1 MKNHIAKLS
10 KNVVVFMVAA
20 VAFMTT
26 SAIPG
31 IAQQQGNPVYV
42 PPVMERRE
50 ADMANQRETRQRE
63 TLRES
68 LGKRPGKSGDPRYVQ
83 AVLAQVKEDFERI
96 QVVRN
101 GIVRAAS
108 AANALD
114 YKFISDAAAEI
125 KKRAS
130 RLKSNL
136 ALPDHEGD
144 EKVEKNQ
151 GEFNKEHMEDALLI
165 LCNRIESFVKNPFF
179 ETPRVVD
186 IELLTKASSDLKSM
200 VELSG
205 RISKSADRLNKSS
218 K

>member
-1 MKNHIAKLS
+1 MKNHITKPM
-10 KNVVVFMVAA
+10 KKVVVFTDAA
-20 VAFMTT
+20 VVFITSFAF
-26 SAIPG
+26 PVL
-31 IAQQQGNPVYV
+31 AQQQGRPVYV
-42 PPVMERRE
+42 PPAMERRE

-63 TLRES
+63 ELRES
-68 LGKRPGKSGDPRYVQ
+68 LGKRPEKSSDPRYVQ

-108 AANALD
+108 ATNAPD

-130 RLKSNL
+130 RLKGNL
-136 ALPDHEGD
+136 ALPNPNGD
-144 EKVEKNQ
+144 EKMRKNQ
-151 GEFNKEHMEDALLI
+151 GELNEEQVKEALLM

-179 ETPRVVD
+179 ETPRVID
-186 IELLTKASSDLKSM
+186 IELLTKASSDLKNM
-200 VELSG
+200 VELSS
-205 RISKSADRLNKSS
+205 RISKSADKLKTP